1 MVYYVVTE
9 RSAERWI
16 RPAERM
22 ILMKLTEMLLWLFV
36 VVVIVALVI
45 VLRRGRGEN
54 RNYDERQLA
63 LRAEGYRRGFFV
75 TFFLEMAVL
84 FLLETGIIPTPCAT
98 LAVYAALLAGVLTFA
113 VFCIV
118 KDVFFHVGEKGSYY
132 LVVCGIIV
140 LVDGAA
146 AVSRI
151 VDGSV
156 LENGLPTFD
165 GCNALLLTLTFLVI
179 LIALLVRKYAGE
191 RDE

>member
-1 MVYYVVTE
+1 
-9 RSAERWI
+9 
-16 RPAERM
+16 
-22 ILMKLTEMLLWLFV
+22 MKLTEMLLWLFV
-36 VVVIVALVI
+36 VVVCVALFV
-45 VLRRGRGEN
+45 VLRKGRGEH
-54 RNYDERQLA
+54 REYDERQLA

-75 TFFLEMAVL
+75 TIFLEMLVL
-84 FLLETGIIPTPCAT
+84 FLLEMKIIPAPCAT
-98 LAVYAALLAGVLTFA
+98 LAIYAALLAGIVTFA

-118 KDVFFHVGEKGSYY
+118 KDVFFHVGEKGNYY

-140 LVDGAA
+140 LMDGAA

-165 GCNALLLTLTFLVI
+165 GCNALLLTLVFLTI
-179 LIALLVRKYAGE
+179 LIALLVRKFAGE